1 MVNSSHLAAMLR
13 AVALGL
19 LVSCLAVSVSASD
32 NDFVNCNCD
41 DEGSWSIQSI
51 LECQRVSAFL
61 IAIAYFSIPIELLY
75 FVSCSNFPFKWVL
88 LQFIAFIVLCGL
100 THLLNAWTYYGP
112 HSAQSMLPQ
121 SSSLGNSFPSSSR
134 LPCDSQI
141 SSVYPHERHSQ
152 ISPINRLPSGES
164 LSLTHSQLQSTPV
177 ASYPEQNKDISWCP
191 DSIQE
196 FLHFPENLPD
206 QNGLVDTSTGVIMS
220 DDHAEKTDWSDL
232 YPLISFDGPLDP
244 YWELSID
251 DVPVVDPKP
260 EQPEIQQHQPEI
272 QQHQPVQS
280 GEIFT
285 SPDPVSTAPS
295 TKARMRWT
303 QELHEAFVEAV
314 NQLGGSERATPKGI
328 LNVMK
333 VESLTIYHVKSH
345 LQKYRTARYKPE
357 SSEGT
362 CEKNLTPVE
371 EMNSIDLKTS
381 SMGITEALR
390 LQVELQKQLHEQLE
404 SQRKL
409 QLEIEEQSKYLE
421 KMFEQQRKMD
431 DNRVKPTSSTSDE
444 HNKIGTS
451 APVDEGSQDASMKQ
465 KAQESETH
473 ETHDPPG
480 DADSGAVPTKRARTG

>member
-1 MVNSSHLAAMLR
+1 MSNLGTSQAMSSAFPHLPAPLDVNYSRLPDSFQ
-13 AVALGL
+13 
-19 LVSCLAVSVSASD
+19 VSA
-32 NDFVNCNCD
+32 
-41 DEGSWSIQSI
+41 
-51 LECQRVSAFL
+51 QREK
-61 IAIAYFSIPIELLY
+61 PM
-75 FVSCSNFPFKWVL
+75 
-88 LQFIAFIVLCGL
+88 
-100 THLLNAWTYYGP
+100 H
-112 HSAQSMLPQ
+112 SMLPE
-121 SSSLGNSFPSSSR
+121 SSSLGNSFSSSSR
-134 LPCDSQI
+134 HPCDSQI
-141 SSVYPHERHSQ
+141 SSVYRHERHSQ
-152 ISPINRLPSGES
+152 ISPISKLPSGGES

-177 ASYPEQNKDISWCP
+177 AGYPEQNKEISWCP

-220 DDHAEKTDWSDL
+220 EDHAEKTDWSDL

-251 DVPVVDPKP
+251 DVPAVDPKP
-260 EQPEIQQHQPEI
+260 EQPEI

-357 SSEGT
+357 LSEGT

-371 EMNSIDLKTS
+371 EMNCIDLKTS
-381 SMGITEALR
+381 SLGITEALR
-390 LQVELQKQLHEQLE
+390 LQVELQKRLHEQLE

-431 DNRVKPTSSTSDE
+431 NNRVKPTSSTSDE
-444 HNKIGTS
+444 LNKIGTS
-451 APVDEGSQDASMKQ
+451 TPMDEGSQDASMKQ

-473 ETHDPPG
+473 ENHDPPG